1 MTDIYT
7 EKVYLTYEEIDAI
20 KDALDIALGETYDN
34 KVYQPLIDKF
44 QWVLDDPEWIH
55 SERDNWKRR

>member
-1 MTDIYT
+1 MSDHYT